1 MGHWCS
7 YHIFISVIFRGITQ
21 PRRRRWRHRDLKK
34 MERFSE
40 QNNNSARAS
49 HLLLHFGAFTARLR
63 HEIPNSMF
71 YVGQK
76 HKTMIFSFF
85 LNLDMVLENSIPEKF
100 AYLWQVNR
108 NVIFA
113 MRFGKQRELTLSVKS
128 FRCCRRRGCV
138 IFVITEKSPGKMEY
152 LLFYALFLCN

>member
-7 YHIFISVIFRGITQ
+7 YHIFISVIFREITQ

-49 HLLLHFGAFTARLR
+49 HLLLHFGAFTARPR

-113 MRFGKQRELTLSVKS
+113 MRFGKQRELTLSVKFS
-128 FRCCRRRGCV
+128 LLSPSWLRNFRHNWKVTRQNEILIVLR
-138 IFVITEKSPGKMEY
+138 FVS
-152 LLFYALFLCN
+152 L

>member
-7 YHIFISVIFRGITQ
+7 YHILISVIFREITK

-34 MERFSE
+34 IERFSE

-49 HLLLHFGAFTARLR
+49 HLLLHFGAFTALPR

-85 LNLDMVLENSIPEKF
+85 LNLDMVLENSVPEKF
-100 AYLWQVNR
+100 AYCWRINR
-108 NVIFA
+108 SGIFA
-113 MRFGKQRELTLSVKS
+113 MNSLCQYS

-138 IFVITEKSPGKMEY
+138 IFVITEKSPGKMKY
-152 LLFYALFLCN
+152 WLFYALFLSN